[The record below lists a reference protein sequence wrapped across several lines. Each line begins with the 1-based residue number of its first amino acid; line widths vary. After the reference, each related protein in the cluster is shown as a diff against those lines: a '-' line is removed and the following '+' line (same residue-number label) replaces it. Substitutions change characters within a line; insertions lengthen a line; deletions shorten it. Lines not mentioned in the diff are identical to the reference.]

1 MREIMIPIYPSARCF
16 GEHKSNNWACFSSA
30 LSSAEKSGA
39 WLVDEIYQVRRV
51 KRRLNTEA
59 EIRLIQSVASR
70 LDLKGELTVRIH
82 LAHEYA
88 PNQILISEPRKS
100 CAKWLIGLFRAKYL
114 KQINLSVFG

>member
-1 MREIMIPIYPSARCF
+1 M
-16 GEHKSNNWACFSSA
+16 
-30 LSSAEKSGA
+30 
-39 WLVDEIYQVRRV
+39 DEIYQVRRV

-82 LAHEYA
+82 LAPEYA

-100 CAKWLIGLFRAKYL
+100 CAK
-114 KQINLSVFG
+114 